1 MQNIKL
7 SIAPCG
13 DVHAIE
19 EPRYLIDKGILKAP
33 SKLLPHAMSSF
44 VL

>member
-1 MQNIKL
+1 MQNINL

-13 DVHAIE
+13 DVHAIK
-19 EPRYLIDKGILKAP
+19 EPRYLIDKDILKTS

-44 VL
+44 V

>member
-1 MQNIKL
+1 MQNINL

-13 DVHAIE
+13 DIHAIK

-33 SKLLPHAMSSF
+33 AKLLPHAMSSF
-44 VL
+44 V